1 MNFALLSEV
10 WPDMVQKPKKK
21 KLKRKKIK
29 DPLMD
34 PPLSPDEMDTELLDD
49 DNNENEELDPRRKLK
64 GMRVS
69 PYTDNEIHYQNIKKT
84 VDLDLNEN
92 IVRPD
97 KTREYKKSYE
107 DDPEYFDKPP
117 PSNKNSK
124 LTFEYESDEL
134 SEWLQK
140 IADMLGIKGND
151 EFDLK
156 TIENRIREIGEN
168 K

>member
-1 MNFALLSEV
+1 MKDLKN
-10 WPDMVQKPKKK
+10 
-21 KLKRKKIK
+21 KLNHYYEIEENHKHQIK
-29 DPLMD
+29 VGANGDAFLFKMS
-34 PPLSPDEMDTELLDD
+34 L
-49 DNNENEELDPRRKLK
+49 
-64 GMRVS
+64 
-69 PYTDNEIHYQNIKKT
+69 QN
-84 VDLDLNEN
+84 VY
-92 IVRPD
+92 
-97 KTREYKKSYE
+97 EY
-107 DDPEYFDKPP
+107 DPECFDKPP
-117 PSNKNSK
+117 PSNENSK